1 MKPTVHFLSP
11 LIFIAAGLCA
21 FTVNAAGRDTNLQVL
36 PETDYR
42 KPLEEVVVSAQAP
55 VNQRERLP
63 DWRMERTTIDVAPP
77 STRLQWLPAYKE
89 TPESV
94 KARSQSD
101 EKPLFKIFEKKF

>member
-1 MKPTVHFLSP
+1 MKTS
-11 LIFIAAGLCA
+11 LIFIAALLLGSA
-21 FTVNAAGRDTNLQVL
+21 ANAAGRDSNLQVL
-36 PETDYR
+36 PESDYR

-63 DWRMERTTIDVAPP
+63 DWRMERTTVDVAPP

>member
-1 MKPTVHFLSP
+1 MKQSLF
-11 LIFIAAGLCA
+11 FIAGLA
-21 FTVNAAGRDTNLQVL
+21 LAVNTNAAGRDNNLQVL
-36 PETDYR
+36 PDTDYR
-42 KPLEEVVVSAQAP
+42 KPLEEVVVSAKAP

-63 DWRMERTTIDVAPP
+63 DWRMERSTVDVTPP
-77 STRLQWLPAYKE
+77 ATRLQWLPAYKE